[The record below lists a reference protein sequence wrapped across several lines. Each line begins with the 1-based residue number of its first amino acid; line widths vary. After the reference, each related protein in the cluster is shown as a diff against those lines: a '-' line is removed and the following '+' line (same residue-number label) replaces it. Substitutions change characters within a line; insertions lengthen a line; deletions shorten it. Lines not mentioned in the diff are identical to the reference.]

1 LKPPI
6 GPNDG
11 STTQTNKSPKNSKVL
26 NKQNKKMTD
35 ELKVPSSR
43 GKSSSSGEG
52 FSIENAA

>member
-11 STTQTNKSPKNSKVL
+11 STSQTNKSPGNPKVF
-26 NKQNKKMTD
+26 NKQFKKLSD

-43 GKSSSSGEG
+43 GISSSSGVG

>member
-11 STTQTNKSPKNSKVL
+11 GTAQTNKSPGNSKVL
-26 NKQNKKMTD
+26 NKQNKKMSD

-43 GKSSSSGEG
+43 GKSSSSGDG
-52 FSIENAA
+52 FSIENVA